1 MTLESA
7 HVEIMLTL
15 TEERL
20 SCIEQTDKRSL
31 PKIVI
36 DALHHELLNIIE
48 LRELLANHAK
58 D

>member
-20 SCIEQTDKRSL
+20 SCIEQTDKRAL
-31 PKIVI
+31 PKIVV
-36 DALHHELLNIIE
+36 DALHHELLSIIE
-48 LRELLANHAK
+48 LRELLANHVK

>member
-1 MTLESA
+1 VTLESA

-20 SCIEQTDKRSL
+20 ACIEQIDKRAL
-31 PKIVI
+31 PRIVV
-36 DALHHELLNIIE
+36 DALHHELMSIIE

>member
-7 HVEIMLTL
+7 HIEIMLTL

-20 SCIEQTDKRSL
+20 ACIEQIDQRAL
-31 PKIVI
+31 PKIVL
-36 DALHHELLNIIE
+36 DALHHELMSIIE
-48 LRELLANHAK
+48 LRELLANHLK